1 MNVYDMELD
10 AQTRLEQARADANV
24 RRLLR
29 SARAGT
35 EHPSRWRHW
44 FRLDRDD
51 AAGRGRLPE
60 AA

>member
-35 EHPSRWRHW
+35 EHPVA
-44 FRLDRDD
+44 L
-51 AAGRGRLPE
+51 AALVPARP
-60 AA
+60 